1 MTDTITV
8 YRLLGDDLDLWTDDA
23 YTASEI
29 LMDAIET
36 GEGPLTLTKETMD
49 RAAYEALEEAE

>member
-1 MTDTITV
+1 MLDPIPI
-8 YRLLGDDLDLWTDDA
+8 YRLQGDDLDLYTDDP
-23 YTASEI
+23 YTATEI
-29 LMDAIET
+29 LMDALET